1 MTRSFK
7 RNGKKRKNKSFKM
20 RQYGGEFDGDMTLLD
35 KLNQL
40 EYYGDELIKLDEKY
54 TKINSAYK
62 NLNKKNEISKEAQKL
77 ELYNNYLK
85 KYIDELVKLTKKDV
99 KNLLIDTGSK
109 FGEIKIKKLKNDSEG
124 AQLSV
129 SEFEIGNLRNYDQSI
144 FSSLIPVQRPTD
156 RSGAILDGAI
166 ALRYALAD
174 GESNIK
180 KIEDEFIK
188 KIYKEGEISKPLFQ
202 IRDDEQRRNPSADFG
217 FGPVN
222 IAAAKDLL
230 TKFKDIRA
238 LFVKAFGTE
247 YISKITSIEKYLTG
261 EDKDYEEYKNTI
273 KSLKDKYTNIL
284 NSEVKTYLKEGDT
297 LIVSGNIQHPVLNDK
312 PLRSK
317 PLEDQSKNNITKR
330 LIKKTGELDG
340 GKLENVLTVKE
351 LLLESNDTDTSIE
364 KDIKV
369 AKEKDVSEKESDKVK
384 NLSSNLD
391 SELIKKYGKDK
402 IDKASKA
409 AIKQI
414 EDEQKTINISKLMK
428 YQIIDE
434 DKTEGLPVGV
444 FIDMLS
450 LDDN

>member
-7 RNGKKRKNKSFKM
+7 RNEKKGKNKSFKM
-20 RQYGGEFDGDMTLLD
+20 RQYGGEFGGDMTLLE

-62 NLNKKNEISKEAQKL
+62 NLNRKNEISKEAQKL

-109 FGEIKIKKLKNDSEG
+109 FGEIKIKKLKNDGEG

-156 RSGAILDGAI
+156 MRGAISDGRT

-174 GESNIK
+174 GESNMK

-188 KIYKEGEISKPLFQ
+188 KIYSESNKPLFQ
-202 IRDDEQRRNPSADFG
+202 TRTADQIRESGNDLGFGEDNITAAKALLDKFKNIRDF
-217 FGPVN
+217 
-222 IAAAKDLL
+222 
-230 TKFKDIRA
+230 
-238 LFVKAFGTE
+238 FVKSFGTE

-284 NSEVKTYLKEGDT
+284 NDDVKSLLNTGDM
-297 LIVSGNIQHPVLNDK
+297 LIVSGNQEHQLSNNQS
-312 PLRSK
+312 LSSK
-317 PLEDQSKNNITKR
+317 PLKDESKKNITKS

-340 GKLENVLTVKE
+340 GKLENVLTVKN

-364 KDIKV
+364 EDIKA

-428 YQIIDE
+428 YRIIDE

>member
-7 RNGKKRKNKSFKM
+7 RNEKKRKNKSFKM
-20 RQYGGEFDGDMTLLD
+20 RQYGGEFADKMTLLE

-62 NLNKKNEISKEAQKL
+62 NLNRKNEISKEAQKL

-99 KNLLIDTGSK
+99 KNLLTDTGSK
-109 FGEIKIKKLKNDSEG
+109 FGEIKIQKLTSGDSSEKK
-124 AQLSV
+124 LSV
-129 SEFEIGNLRNYDQSI
+129 SEFEIGNLRNYDQPI
-144 FSSLIPVQRPTD
+144 FSGLILVQRPTD
-156 RSGAILDGAI
+156 SRGAISDGRT

-174 GESNIK
+174 GESNMK

-188 KIYKEGEISKPLFQ
+188 KIYSESNKPLFQ
-202 IRDDEQRRNPSADFG
+202 TRTPDQSRQSDNDFG
-217 FGPVN
+217 FGQDN
-222 IAAAKDLL
+222 IAAATALL
-230 TKFKDIRA
+230 EKFKNIRD

-284 NSEVKTYLKEGDT
+284 NSEVKSLLNTGDM
-297 LIVSGNIQHPVLNDK
+297 LIVSGNQEHQVSNNK
-312 PLRSK
+312 QLRSD
-317 PLEDQSKNNITKR
+317 PLHDDSKITKS

-340 GKLENVLTVKE
+340 GKLENVLTVNDLLDSNE
-351 LLLESNDTDTSIE
+351 LHSSID
-364 KDIKV
+364 KDIKA

-450 LDDN
+450 LDVN